1 MFQRLIE
8 KYGFIK
14 LNLFLFLIIHF
25 LVWSL
30 IPLFRETMP
39 MDSIEAIIWGQN
51 GGWLTNKHPP
61 LSGFLANIFYQIFF
75 HKNISMY
82 VLSQSCILVGFIY
95 IFKLARLFIS
105 ERRSVL
111 SIMLLEGVIYYGF
124 TSTEFNV
131 NVISLALWPATAYY
145 FYKSVHEN
153 KITEWI
159 ILGILVALNVLN
171 KYSCLYLFFGMFI
184 YFVVSRE
191 TRKQFLNKNLYF
203 CGIIAFIIILPH
215 LYWLYKTDFI
225 VFEYFKSR
233 SVFNEKLG
241 IFAHIVFPLKFI
253 FAQIIAGIA
262 TIIVFAITYIKSKK
276 DEIFIQNDDKLFIL
290 CLGLLPILGTIL
302 PSIIYGVKL
311 KSMWGTPCLYMLT
324 IILFSFFHFE
334 IKDEV
339 YKRLRISV
347 YCLMGIFAVSYII
360 MTISTKSIRFY
371 FPKDKFISDMT
382 KYWNYE
388 TNNSSLKYVA
398 GDIWYTAHMNLYNE
412 NNPRVV
418 YNIDKKY
425 KNILNEEELAK
436 YGAMIIGTNPDEV
449 ISFQKYFSVEK
460 PINKYEFTT
469 KNLLGKGKKYILYY
483 SIIPPTTIVK

>member
-1 MFQRLIE
+1 MFQKLVE
-8 KYGFIK
+8 KYGLIK
-14 LNLFLFLIIHF
+14 LDLFIFLIIHF

-30 IPLFRETMP
+30 VPLFRETMP

-61 LSGFLANIFYQIFF
+61 LSGYLANIFYQIFF

-82 VLSQSCILVGFIY
+82 FLSQSCVLVSFIY
-95 IFKLARLFIS
+95 IFKLAKLFIS
-105 ERRSVL
+105 ERNSVL
-111 SIMLLEGVIYYGF
+111 SVMLLEGVIYYGF

-131 NVISLALWPATAYY
+131 NIISLTLWPATAYY
-145 FYKSVHEN
+145 FYKSIHED
-153 KITEWI
+153 KIIEWI
-159 ILGILVALNVLN
+159 ILAILVALNILN

-184 YFVVSRE
+184 YLVVSRE
-191 TRKQFLNKNLYF
+191 MRKQFLNKNLYF
-203 CGIIAFIIILPH
+203 CGIIAFFIIMPH

-241 IFAHIVFPLKFI
+241 IFAHIFFPLRFI

-262 TIIVFAITYIKSKK
+262 TIIIFLVNYIKSKK
-276 DEIFIQNDDKLFIL
+276 DKIFFQFDDKLFIL
-290 CLGLLPILGTIL
+290 CLGLLPIFGAIL

-311 KSMWGTPCLYMLT
+311 KSMWGSPCLYMLT
-324 IILFSFFHFE
+324 IILFSFFNFKITNE
-334 IKDEV
+334 N
-339 YKRLRISV
+339 YKKLKISI
-347 YCLMGIFAVSYII
+347 YYLMSIFAVSYML

-371 FPKDKFISDMT
+371 FPKDKFVNDMT
-382 KYWNYE
+382 KYWNYG
-388 TNNSSLKYVA
+388 TNNSTLKYVA

-412 NNPRVV
+412 NKPCVI

-425 KNILNEEELAK
+425 KNILNEEELSK
-436 YGAMIIGTNPDEV
+436 HGIMIIGTSSYEV
-449 ISFQKYFSVEK
+449 QFFQQYFLVKK
-460 PINKYEFTT
+460 PIKKYEFTT

-483 SIIPPTTIVK
+483 SIIPPITSVK